1 VETKN
6 QKWKENPKNARR
18 MSVQIKKG
26 RLVQAG
32 TLFCDFTDR
41 NTTGQVGGTVE
52 VLEEIH

>member
-41 NTTGQVGGTVE
+41 NTTGQVGRIVE